1 MSKFHLFAAALVFIA
16 AFTVSTLANP
26 TIMQKHAGK
35 KKDGKAINCMYCHG
49 NNANKLIEKRG
60 GQNMAQLKQR
70 PGCKGP
76 GCH

>member
-1 MSKFHLFAAALVFIA
+1 MRKFYLFATALVFMT

-26 TIMQKHAGK
+26 EIMGKHKGK
-35 KKDGKAINCMYCHG
+35 QKDGKNINCVYCHG
-49 NNANKLIEKRG
+49 NNANPLIEKKG
-60 GQNMAQLKQR
+60 GQNKAQLKQR